1 MRRGYRIIH
10 LYDKPLRLRPPS
22 WRRFEVISNS
32 AGPRLVACV
41 TIVLATGVF
50 FLLYDATVHHQRPA
64 IPMRSQS
71 SSFRTIP
78 SASTTANTAIV
89 PDMNSPQV
97 AFANADV
104 DLSHPKAPE
113 KLDDT
118 TAKIPE
124 GTKAEAKMPK
134 PKKLRTIKPPRRD
147 QAAQNPTFG
156 FRLFQFPFGQ
166 N

>member
-1 MRRGYRIIH
+1 MRRGNRIIH
-10 LYDKPLRLRPPS
+10 LYDKPLHPRPPS
-22 WRRFEVISNS
+22 WRRFGVTSNS
-32 AGPRLVACV
+32 AGARLVACL

-50 FLLYDATVHHQRPA
+50 LLLYDTTVHHQRPA

-71 SSFRTIP
+71 SSFRTTP
-78 SASTTANTAIV
+78 SASTTSPKALV

-104 DLSHPKAPE
+104 ELNYQEVPDKV
-113 KLDDT
+113 DDA

-124 GTKAEAKMPK
+124 RIRAEAKKPR
-134 PKKLRTIKPPRRD
+134 PKKLPTVKPPRRD

>member
-10 LYDKPLRLRPPS
+10 LYDKPLRPWPPS
-22 WRRFEVISNS
+22 WRRFEVTSNR
-32 AGPRLVACV
+32 AGARLVACL

-50 FLLYDATVHHQRPA
+50 FLLYDTIVHHQRPA

-71 SSFRTIP
+71 ASFRTIP
-78 SASTTANTAIV
+78 SASMTPPTALV

-97 AFANADV
+97 AIANADV
-104 DLSHPKAPE
+104 ELSYQQVPE
-113 KLDDT
+113 KVEDS

-124 GTKAEAKMPK
+124 GTKAEARMPK
-134 PKKLRTIKPPRRD
+134 PKKLPTVKPRRRD
-147 QAAQNPTFG
+147 QAVQNPTFG
-156 FRLFQFPFGQ
+156 FRLFQFPFDQ